1 MGAKKNDTEKSRS
14 IYINRLD
21 DIREA
26 LGIKTAATFCMEA
39 GLDKNL
45 LSSKQKELTTKHLV
59 PIILKFPQ
67 VNPYYILLGVGKPLL
82 EGFGKDDSIAAR
94 YIINELQN
102 VQMEVRTLLTENT
115 KLKCQLTRLEE
126 EYKENEG
133 KDTKNQQEK

>member
-1 MGAKKNDTEKSRS
+1 MAKKNDAEKSRS
-14 IYINRLD
+14 VYINRLD

-26 LGIKTAATFCMEA
+26 LGIKTAATFCQEA

-59 PIILKFPQ
+59 PILLKFPQ

-82 EGFGKDDSIAAR
+82 EGFGKDDGIAAR

-115 KLKCQLTRLEE
+115 TLKCKLAELE
-126 EYKENEG
+126 KKKKSNKADNADG
-133 KDTKNQQEK
+133 QQD

>member
-1 MGAKKNDTEKSRS
+1 
-14 IYINRLD
+14 
-21 DIREA
+21 
-26 LGIKTAATFCMEA
+26 MEA

-126 EYKENEG
+126 EKKENEG
-133 KDTKNQQEK
+133 KDTEIQQENNGKISIKSE